1 MALDPNYIFD
11 TSDVIFYGTDTY
23 AQALNALKVISG
35 QSETAVELGLRAN
48 YGAADYWAAMEA
60 LKDAGVV
67 VGKNANG
74 YRCFGYASDVSTTL
88 PNNILSSL
96 DSNATSTTIIK
107 AAPAYDVVVDTVE
120 TSPSFG
126 KVIQESVGKALS
138 PEHGFHGWKFF
149 AGECLQAVGAVS
161 AGITLGK
168 TFDSILYNANPDFWD
183 AHGMASLNPETW
195 AAITNGDDSFAAGL
209 FNMIFGIDPESGK
222 GQAFIDEQAFA
233 YLSYYMKTMGVFGS
247 NLSPVYDSLDVGS
260 IVKSADFMTGTV
272 YDLCNQIGLII
283 DWDEYYPN
291 IDKLK
296 QGIIVTQSNE
306 YMVAFN
312 RNAGTITFNSDEFE
326 IISKSYHS
334 QADIY
339 TYDVSNNIIN
349 ETITRAY
356 HSGSPKYPSSINRT
370 FQNMVIKPSAYNVM
384 APIPIKYVPPI
395 EGIGNQEGATLPNTD
410 TWVDVPSTLTSLK
423 EQYPDLWQ
431 NAVPN
436 TLVQPDGTTQT
447 ITYIP
452 VAMPNAKNQWDTQP
466 VSGDS
471 TQTNSQVQP
480 IAKPTNE
487 NNQLLKTLLQLIT
500 MPDEQPKTD
509 TKTETK
515 PQPDIPNPPTT
526 GTGDTPISPVPSGNA
541 SALWSVYH
549 PTQAQVNNFG
559 AWLWSDDIITK
570 IQQVLENPMEGII
583 TLHKVFATPIDSGN
597 GSIVV
602 GRLDSNVPSAT
613 VNQQYVSVDCGY
625 VDCNEYFGS
634 VFDYAPYTS
643 ISLYLP
649 FIGIVPLNVS
659 DVMRGKVHVT
669 YGVDV
674 FTGACLAMIEI
685 IRDNCTANIYQ
696 YSGVASVEYPLT
708 GGVHSGLINGLL
720 GIAGGV
726 AGIAMASTG
735 VGAVAG
741 ASTIAG
747 GLASAAK
754 TNNARASSFS
764 GNAGAMGVKIPYL
777 IIERPQI
784 KIAETFPNL
793 AGYPTNYSCR
803 IGDCEGQIN
812 VRNVHVSG
820 INATE
825 KELTLIENLLKS
837 GIII

>member
-60 LKDAGVV
+60 LKDSGVV
-67 VGKNANG
+67 IGKNANG
-74 YRCFGYASDVSTTL
+74 YRCFGYAQDASMTV
-88 PNNILSSL
+88 PNNILSEL
-96 DSNATSTTIIK
+96 NSNATSTTVVK

-126 KVIQESVGKALS
+126 KVVQEAVGKTLS

-168 TFDSILYNANPDFWD
+168 TFDSILYNANPDFWN
-183 AHGMASLNPETW
+183 AHGMSMLNPETW
-195 AAITNGDDSFAAGL
+195 ASITNGNDSFAAGL
-209 FNMIFGIDPESGK
+209 FNMIFGIDPESGN
-222 GQAFIDEQAFA
+222 GQAFLDEQAFA

-247 NLSPVYDSLDVGS
+247 NLSPVYNELNIGDVIYSTDFITGS
-260 IVKSADFMTGTV
+260 V
-272 YDLCNQIGLII
+272 YELCNLVGFII
-283 DWDEYYPN
+283 DWNAYYPKQ
-291 IDKLK
+291 DKNK
-296 QGIIVTQSNE
+296 PAIIITRENE
-306 YMVAFN
+306 YMVAYN
-312 RNAGTITFNSDEFE
+312 RDGSAINFTSDEFE
-326 IISKSYHS
+326 ITSKRGDSDNYIYRMNNNLTQANLTRGYDSKSS
-334 QADIY
+334 SPAFFN
-339 TYDVSNNIIN
+339 VAIN
-349 ETITRAY
+349 EIVLK
-356 HSGSPKYPSSINRT
+356 PINT
-370 FQNMVIKPSAYNVM
+370 KSYLG
-384 APIPIKYVPPI
+384 IPIKYNPMPD
-395 EGIGNQEGATLPNTD
+395 GIGTQEGATLPDTS

-423 EQYPDLWQ
+423 EQYPDLWD

-436 TLVQPDGTTQT
+436 TIVQPDGTTQT

-452 VAMPNAKNQWDTQP
+452 VAMPNAKNQWDNQP

-471 TQTNSQVQP
+471 TQANPQVQP
-480 IAKPTNE
+480 IAQPTNE

-583 TLHKVFATPIDSGN
+583 TLHKVFAQPIDSGN

-613 VNQQYVSVDCGY
+613 VNQQYVSVDCGS

-659 DVMRGKVHVT
+659 DIMRGKVHVT

-674 FTGACLAMIEI
+674 FTGACLAMVEI

-735 VGAVAG
+735 IGAVAG

-764 GNAGAMGVKIPYL
+764 GNAGAMGIKIPYL
-777 IIERPQI
+777 IIERPQV
-784 KIAETFPNL
+784 KVAETFPNL

-825 KELTLIENLLKS
+825 KELTMIENLLKS
-837 GIII
+837 GIIV